1 MIVPDDSVPN
11 VYSVIP
17 LPSTRTFPTP
27 DTVAVEIVGAPPA
40 AEPPV
45 LPVLPVLPLPL
56 VVESFPQAARSS
68 IAATNIGPIQA
79 TRLFVIVPPEG

>member
-1 MIVPDDSVPN
+1 
-11 VYSVIP
+11 
-17 LPSTRTFPTP
+17 LPSTRTSPTP
-27 DTVAVEIVGAPPA
+27 ETVAVEIVVAPPE

-45 LPVLPVLPLPL
+45 LPVVPELPLPL

-68 IAATNIGPIQA
+68 IAATTIGPIHA